1 MVTLK
6 RRGLDL
12 RGSTGRVEG
21 SRGKLECLGG
31 CGACRCS
38 GWSTGGGADRAGGQ
52 KSRRL
57 IRDILNLYLRDTQEA
72 IHSRSEAGGRCVCGE
87 VCVRRGVCG
96 GRCVCVCRERRVCV
110 EGRRVCGGEVYE
122 NPQYYFFHHYSK
134 VTNKETRNLIEYKEQ
149 DF

>member
-31 CGACRCS
+31 CGACPCS

-72 IHSRSEAGGRCVCGE
+72 IHNRSEAGGRCVCGRLHS
-87 VCVRRGVCG
+87 CSSQRNAGYRQNFRSTVCG
-96 GRCVCVCRERRVCV
+96 GRCSSK
-110 EGRRVCGGEVYE
+110 EV
-122 NPQYYFFHHYSK
+122 
-134 VTNKETRNLIEYKEQ
+134 
-149 DF
+149 

>member
-1 MVTLK
+1 MGV
-6 RRGLDL
+6 RC
-12 RGSTGRVEG
+12 VCEG
-21 SRGKLECLGG
+21 EVCLCGG
-31 CGACRCS
+31 EVCVWEVCVGEVCV
-38 GWSTGGGADRAGGQ
+38 WGGG
-52 KSRRL
+52 
-57 IRDILNLYLRDTQEA
+57 
-72 IHSRSEAGGRCVCGE
+72 VCGE